1 VKLAFSEDGGA
12 TFVSPLRINTGNALG
27 RAQVVLLPEHSA
39 VAFWL
44 ENESG
49 TTRLLARHVRN
60 DSLLDGPFELSRGG
74 NIGYPHAAR
83 STDGILLTW
92 AEKDK
97 DAVSRVRAGL
107 LKTA

>member
-1 VKLAFSEDGGA
+1 
-12 TFVSPLRINTGNALG
+12 
-27 RAQVVLLPEHSA
+27 VVLLPKQSA

-49 TTRLLARHVRN
+49 TARLLARHIRN
-60 DSLLDGPFELSRGG
+60 NSLLDDPFELSRGG

-97 DAVSRVRAGL
+97 DAVSRVRVGS
-107 LKTA
+107 LKTTWRPRKSIAGKDRDSASRETHASAS